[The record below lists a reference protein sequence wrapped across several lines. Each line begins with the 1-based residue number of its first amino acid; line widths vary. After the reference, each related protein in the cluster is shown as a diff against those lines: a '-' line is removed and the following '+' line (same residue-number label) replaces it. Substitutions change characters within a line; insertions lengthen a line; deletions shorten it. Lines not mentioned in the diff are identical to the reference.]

1 MDAMKTRTRLQQKS
15 FKAFIFY
22 LIFILGQHVIVAQ
35 EFHGGDKPPIF
46 KAGNA
51 VLNDLIQKNLNY
63 PDSIKRN
70 GISGTVILKL
80 LISDNGKLEN
90 VNLIRGIHE
99 VCDKEAIRVAWLL
112 NDWQAAE
119 RWGKPI
125 GLNVLL
131 PIEFHGEDNYDY
143 EQSIIVEGS
152 VTGKS
157 TGKPISGALILI
169 KGTNNGTI
177 TDEAGKYRIEIPK
190 GGSDLEI
197 SSIGYV
203 TKKEVI
209 GRNNTINIELDPDY
223 ITINYSVKSK
233 L

>member
-1 MDAMKTRTRLQQKS
+1 MNTMKTRIRLQQKF
-15 FKAFIFY
+15 FKTFIFC
-22 LIFILGQHVIVAQ
+22 LIFILGQNIIVAQ
-35 EFHGGDKPPIF
+35 DFHGGDEPPIY
-46 KAGNA
+46 KAGNV
-51 VLNDLIQKNLNY
+51 VLNDLVQKNLNY
-63 PDSIKRN
+63 PDSIKKT

-90 VNLIRGIHE
+90 VKLIRGIHE

-125 GLNVLL
+125 GLNILL
-131 PIEFHGEDNYDY
+131 PIEFHSEGNYDY
-143 EQSIIVEGS
+143 EQSVIVEGI
-152 VTGKS
+152 VTEKS
-157 TGKPISGALILI
+157 TGKPIDGALILI

-203 TKKEVI
+203 TRKEVI
-209 GRNNTINIELDPDY
+209 GKNNTINIELDSDY
-223 ITINYSVKSK
+223 ITINYSEKSK
-233 L
+233 

>member
-1 MDAMKTRTRLQQKS
+1 MNTMKTRIRLQQKS
-15 FKAFIFY
+15 FKAFIFC
-22 LIFILGQHVIVAQ
+22 LIFILGQNIIVAQ
-35 EFHGGDKPPIF
+35 EFHGGDEPPIY
-46 KAGNA
+46 KAGNV

-63 PDSIKRN
+63 PDSIKKT
-70 GISGTVILKL
+70 GISGIVILKL

-90 VNLIRGIHE
+90 VKLIRGIHE

-125 GLNVLL
+125 GLNILL
-131 PIEFHGEDNYDY
+131 PIEFYSEGNYDY
-143 EQSIIVEGS
+143 EQSIIVEGI
-152 VTGKS
+152 VTEKS
-157 TGKPISGALILI
+157 TGKPIDGALILI

-209 GRNNTINIELDPDY
+209 GKNNTINIELDSDY
-223 ITINYSVKSK
+223 ITIYYSEKSK
-233 L
+233 